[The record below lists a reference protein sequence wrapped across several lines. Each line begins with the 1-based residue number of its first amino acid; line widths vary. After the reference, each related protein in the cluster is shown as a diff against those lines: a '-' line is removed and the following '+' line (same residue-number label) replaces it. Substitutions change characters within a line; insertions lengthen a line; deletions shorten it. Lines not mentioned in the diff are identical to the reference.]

1 LRIELERRHVC
12 LQLQRNLDDARDR
25 PDVEGLSERIAAS
38 AQLTRM
44 IE

>member
-1 LRIELERRHVC
+1 MLPWC
-12 LQLQRNLDDARDR
+12 LHDKHAALVSNR